1 MRRRFFASLASLPL
15 AALCAAPSLALA
27 QARGTA
33 PPDPAAPPVTLPGT
47 QALSVRGGPA
57 RDREYRLLVSLPAGK
72 TVPAKGYPVLFVL
85 DGNAHF
91 GAFHDARRA
100 GPAFAETM
108 VVSVGYPTEGTHD
121 FLRRSYD
128 FSPPAPAGEKP
139 PQGGDD
145 EFLDTLEQVV
155 IPEIA
160 RRHPLDR
167 DRLSLFGHSF
177 GGMFAMHALFT
188 RPMLFTHYVSASP
201 SLWWRDD
208 YLLPQERRF
217 AARVAAGEISPVHQS
232 LLLVIGERETPQ
244 EIQDAQA
251 LAQRLAPLSA
261 YGLRTAFHLQPGE
274 DHMSLPIA
282 IAPTVLRQVFSARS
296 R

>member
-1 MRRRFFASLASLPL
+1 MQRRLFASLSLTAL
-15 AALCAAPSLALA
+15 AALSTSPLQARAQAPS
-27 QARGTA
+27 TA
-33 PPDPAAPPVTLPGT
+33 MPSRQPVVLPGT
-47 QALSVRGGPA
+47 HALSVRGGPA
-57 RDREYRLLVSLPAGK
+57 RDREYRLLVSPPAGK
-72 TVPAKGYPVLFVL
+72 AVPRGGHPTLFVL

-100 GPAFAETM
+100 SSAFAETM
-108 VVSVGYPTEGTHD
+108 VVSVGYPTDGTHD

-128 FSPPAPAGEKP
+128 YSPPAPAGEKP

-155 IPEIA
+155 IPEIT
-160 RRHPLDR
+160 RHYALDR

-177 GGMFAMHALFT
+177 GGMFAVHALFT

-217 AARVAAGEISPVHQS
+217 AARVTAGEIAPVHQS
-232 LLLVIGERETPQ
+232 LLLVIGDRETPQ

-261 YGLRTAFHLQPGE
+261 YGLRTAFQLQPGE

-282 IAPTVLRQVFSARS
+282 IAPMVLRQVFSAR
-296 R
+296 RL